1 MRKLGVWMENYM
13 NDSVIEK
20 VEEIVSIIKN
30 SEEYQQYLML
40 KEKMKKNKKA
50 TTLIEQIKKIQ
61 KELVKKEASKMDT
74 SELETEYFHLLEM
87 LNQIPLYVDFKHT
100 QSNLNEIYQTIK
112 ERFDDYFD
120 QVFN

>member
-1 MRKLGVWMENYM
+1 M